1 MKILRL
7 LIVSFF
13 FLTTLCTIYYIHMHY
28 FRVDVLFYAVIID
41 GLLATFLTSMVLF
54 FFKYFCVLNGV
65 EKFQLVVIWLF
76 AGYIFAISVPT
87 VIDRSLSFY
96 ILEKLQQRGGEIKLD
111 SFEDVFTQEYVK
123 EHHLVEVRLTEQ
135 AQSGTLFIQ
144 NGCVKLTEKG
154 NKIANFSRWFRKNL
168 LPKRRLIMGEYTDA
182 LIDPFTNNYLE
193 SNYSCE

>member
-7 LIVSFF
+7 LIASFF
-13 FLTTLCTIYYIHMHY
+13 FLTTLCTIYYLHMHY

-41 GLLATFLTSMVLF
+41 GLLATFLTSVVLF

-111 SFEDVFTQEYVK
+111 GFEDVFTQEYVK

-135 AQSGTLFIQ
+135 AHSGTLFIQ
-144 NGCVKLTEKG
+144 NG
-154 NKIANFSRWFRKNL
+154 
-168 LPKRRLIMGEYTDA
+168 
-182 LIDPFTNNYLE
+182 
-193 SNYSCE
+193 